1 MSDIPP
7 DWARHVRPRLSSL
20 RLSPAREAEIVDEL
34 SQHLEERWREL
45 RAGGASDTEATHLAL
60 AGFRDEDRLAAA
72 MASLEQA
79 RTPPPIAPGAATG
92 HLPVDLWQDLRYAWR
107 MAWRR
112 PGFTIAAALT
122 LALGIGANTAIF
134 GLVDAVLIRKLPVN
148 QPEQLVLL
156 EQTMVRGGSQN
167 MSRPLFERL
176 REEGSVLSGV
186 FSGLL
191 SAQDGIASVE
201 IGFNTAAATETA
213 SVQAVSG
220 EYFQVLGTSAFVG
233 RVFTPDDDRTPG
245 AHPMAVLSHSF
256 WTRRMSGD
264 PEVVGRTV
272 TLARHPFT
280 IVGVARPGFFGEA
293 TGRAP
298 EIWVPMMMHPKVSAG
313 PPLVGDPRTGWL
325 QVIGRLRPGVTHQQA
340 EAALGV
346 ILDRLRSE
354 PSQLDGMP
362 AHISGLRVADGSRGL
377 VRLRDRFAQPLRIL
391 AVAVGIVLL
400 IACANVATLLLA
412 RASTRQREIA
422 IRVAIGAGRRRL
434 VQQFMTESLL
444 LGAIGGSLGLLLSLW
459 GSRVLLVLAGT
470 PGQQIE
476 IDVAPDARLL
486 AFNALVSIG
495 AVILFGL
502 APALSASRSD
512 VQAAMKQRRARL
524 SPALVVAQVA
534 LSLPLLAG
542 AALFLQTLHHL
553 RTRDLGFAADTLVQV
568 RTNPQASGYKGE
580 EMPALARR
588 IVERLGTMPGVRSAS
603 VAHSGFA
610 TGTSSTCCIA
620 IPGRTFAAE
629 RERDVRMI
637 GVGPGYFATVGQ
649 QLHLGRDFAARDV
662 TLDPSRM
669 TAAIVNEAFV
679 RRFLDGSHPVGQYF
693 GWGDPPKVRY
703 TVEIV
708 GVVNDA
714 IYDEVRGVSQ
724 PLIYFPSEAGR
735 LYVVRAAGA
744 PEDLAGSLRREIGA
758 VDPKLIVT
766 AIAPVSQDVERTL
779 VREKLLARLSGFF
792 GALAAVLTAVGL
804 YGLMAYAVANRTRDV
819 GIRMALGASR
829 SQVLRAE
836 IGSAL
841 RLVAIGVAVGIPAAL
856 LTGRVIATLLF
867 GVAPGDAITLTA
879 AAATMTLVAALA
891 AFGPARRASRVDPV
905 VALRSE

>member
-1 MSDIPP
+1 
-7 DWARHVRPRLSSL
+7 VF
-20 RLSPAREAEIVDEL
+20 
-34 SQHLEERWREL
+34 
-45 RAGGASDTEATHLAL
+45 G
-60 AGFRDEDRLAAA
+60 
-72 MASLEQA
+72 
-79 RTPPPIAPGAATG
+79 
-92 HLPVDLWQDLRYAWR
+92 DLWQDLRYAWR
-107 MAWRR
+107 MVWRR

-134 GLVDAVLIRKLPVN
+134 SLVDAVLIRQLPVN

-176 REEGSVLSGV
+176 REEESVFSGV

-191 SAQDGIASVE
+191 SAQDGIMSVTVDGPE
-201 IGFNTAAATETA
+201 AAGSAETA

-220 EYFQVLGTSAFVG
+220 EYFKVLGTSALVG

-256 WTRRMSGD
+256 WTRRMGGD

-298 EIWVPMMMHPKVSAG
+298 EIWVPMMMHPTLSAG
-313 PPLVGDPRTGWL
+313 PPLVGEPRTGWL
-325 QVIGRLRPGVTHQQA
+325 QVIGRLKPGVTHQQA
-340 EAALGV
+340 EAALAL
-346 ILDRLRSE
+346 ILDRLRSD

-362 AHISGLRVADGSRGL
+362 AHISGLRVADGSRGV

-391 AVAVGIVLL
+391 AVAVGLVLL

-434 VQQFMTESLL
+434 VRQFMTESLL
-444 LGAIGGSLGLLLSLW
+444 LGAVGGSLGLLLSLW
-459 GSRVLLVLAGT
+459 GSRVLLALAGT

-495 AVILFGL
+495 AVLLFGL
-502 APALSASRSD
+502 APALSASRAD
-512 VQAAMKQRRARL
+512 VHAAMKQRRARL

-568 RTNPQASGYKGE
+568 RTNPQASGYQGE
-580 EMPALARR
+580 EMPALTRR

-620 IPGRTFAAE
+620 IPGRTFASE

-649 QLHLGRDFAARDV
+649 QLRLGRDFAARDV
-662 TLDPSRM
+662 TLDPSSV

-735 LYVVRAAGA
+735 LFVVRAAGA
-744 PEDLAGSLRREIGA
+744 PEALAGSLRREIQA

-792 GALAAVLTAVGL
+792 GVLAAALTAVGL

-841 RLVAIGVAVGIPAAL
+841 RLVAIGVAIGIPAAL
-856 LTGRVIATLLF
+856 FTGRIIATLLF
-867 GVAPGDAITLTA
+867 GVAPGDAVTLTA
-879 AAATMTLVAALA
+879 VAATMTLVAALA

>member
-1 MSDIPP
+1 MPDIP
-7 DWARHVRPRLSSL
+7 DWAQHIRPRLSSL
-20 RLSPAREAEIVDEL
+20 HLSPAREAEIVDEL

-45 RAGGASDTEATHLAL
+45 LAGGASEAEATRLAL
-60 AGFRDEDRLAAA
+60 AGFQDSERLGS
-72 MASLEQA
+72 SLAPLKQA
-79 RTPPPIAPGAATG
+79 RVPQPITPGAATG
-92 HLPVDLWQDLRYAWR
+92 HRLGDVWQDLRYSWR
-107 MAWRR
+107 LSWRR

-134 GLVDAVLIRKLPVN
+134 SLVDALLLRRLPVS

-156 EQTMVRGGSQN
+156 EQTMVRGGTQN

-176 REEGSVLSGV
+176 REDGGV

-191 SAQDGIASVE
+191 SAQDGIMSLA
-201 IGFNTAAATETA
+201 IGALEAAGSSEPAR
-213 SVQAVSG
+213 VQAVSG
-220 EYFQVLGTSAFVG
+220 EYFQVLGTSALAG
-233 RVFTPDDDRTPG
+233 RVFTADDDRTPG
-245 AHPMAVLSHSF
+245 AHPVAVLSHNF
-256 WTRRMSGD
+256 WTRRLGSD
-264 PEVVGRTV
+264 PAVVGRTI

-280 IVGVARPGFFGEA
+280 IVGIARPGFFGEA

-298 EIWVPMMMHPKVSAG
+298 EIWVPMMMHPTLSAG
-313 PPLVGDPRTGWL
+313 PPLVGDARTGWL
-325 QVIGRLRPGVTHQQA
+325 QVIGRLKPGVTHQQA
-340 EAALGV
+340 EAALTLT
-346 ILDRLRSE
+346 LDRLKAD
-354 PSQLDGMP
+354 PAQLDGMP
-362 AHISGLRVADGSRGL
+362 AHISRLRVVDGSRGP
-377 VRLRDRFAQPLRIL
+377 VRLRDRFAQPLSVL

-422 IRVAIGAGRRRL
+422 IRLAIGAGRRRL

-459 GSRVLLVLAGT
+459 GSRMLLVLAGT
-470 PGQQIE
+470 PGQQID
-476 IDVAPDARLL
+476 IDVGPDARLL

-502 APALSASRSD
+502 APALSASRTD
-512 VQAAMKQRRARL
+512 VHAALKQRRVRL
-524 SPALVVAQVA
+524 SPALVAAQVA

-553 RTRDLGFAADTLVQV
+553 RTRDLGFAAETLVQV
-568 RTNPQASGYKGE
+568 RTNPQASGYTPG

-588 IVERLGTMPGVRSAS
+588 VVERLGTMPGVRSAS

-610 TGTSSTCCIA
+610 TGTSTTCCIA
-620 IPGRTFAAE
+620 IPGRTFASD

-637 GVGPGYFATVGQ
+637 GVGAGYFATVGQ
-649 QLHLGRDFAARDV
+649 QLRRGRDFAARDV
-662 TLDPSRM
+662 TTNPSSF

-679 RRFLDGSHPVGQYF
+679 RRFLDGGHAVGQHF
-693 GWGDPPKVRY
+693 GWGDPPKARY
-703 TVEIV
+703 NIEIV

-735 LYVVRAAGA
+735 LYVVRAAGV
-744 PEDLAGSLRREIGA
+744 PEDLAGSLRREIKA
-758 VDPKLIVT
+758 AEPKLMVT
-766 AIAPVSQDVERTL
+766 SIAPVSEDVDRAL

-792 GALAAVLTAVGL
+792 GVLAAALTAVGL
-804 YGLMAYAVANRTRDV
+804 YGLMAYAVANRTREV

-829 SQVLRAE
+829 SHVLRAE

-841 RLVAIGVAVGIPAAL
+841 RLVAIGTAVGIPAAL
-856 LTGRVIATLLF
+856 ASGRLIATQLF
-867 GVAPGDAITLTA
+867 GVSPGDPVTLTA
-879 AAATMTLVAALA
+879 VAASMTLVAALA